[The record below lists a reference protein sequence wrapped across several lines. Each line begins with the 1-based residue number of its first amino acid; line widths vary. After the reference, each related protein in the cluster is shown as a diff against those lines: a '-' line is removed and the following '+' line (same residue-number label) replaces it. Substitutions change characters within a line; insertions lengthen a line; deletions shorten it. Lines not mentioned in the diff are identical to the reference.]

1 MSTKMLW
8 ELRAPEIIARVK
20 EDFSVNNIWKYLRY
34 YRMYIERFALYHKK
48 TNLTRRVENLLFWRG
63 KVAFVK
69 DVVFGLVVAEIDREE
84 TNPNGVL
91 ISVDVSAEN
100 GYKRKNLKVGKD
112 VVVLYADE
120 THIAPV
126 LYIWAIANEIVDRED
141 IIRTQDNMLRKP
153 ILVKGVGEDFDNALV
168 KASNVLSGVAWFN
181 EKSKKGKDNVM
192 SSEEMEVL
200 NLQVGNA
207 YKGAELW
214 DSRKHFDELLCDYVG
229 YVTVKNEKRERVN
242 TLEVENENSVG
253 RTFYKSAVRLHEDC
267 VKEIKEVFGEQVEFK
282 KMLEIEEEVKEDGG
296 NQKNMERTSD
306 E

>member
-8 ELRAPEIIARVK
+8 EVRAPEIIARVK
-20 EDFSVNNIWKYLRY
+20 EDFSLNNIWKYLRY
-34 YRMYIERFALYHKK
+34 YRMYLERFSIEVDGV
-48 TNLTRRVENLLFWRG
+48 NLTRRVENILFWRG

-69 DVVFGLVVAEIDREE
+69 DVVFGLIACEIDEE
-84 TNPNGVL
+84 KTNPNGEL
-91 ISVDVSAEN
+91 IKVSVSGEN
-100 GYKRKNLKVGKD
+100 GYKKKNLEVGKD

-120 THIAPV
+120 TRIAPV
-126 LYIWAIANEIVDRED
+126 IYIWAIANEIVERED

-192 SSEEMEVL
+192 SSDEVEVL

-253 RTFYKSAVRLHEDC
+253 RTFYNSAVALHERC
-267 VKEIKEVFGEQVEFK
+267 VKQVKEVLGFSMKFK
-282 KMLEIEEEVKEDGG
+282 KMLEVEKEVSENGGIKENVERSS
-296 NQKNMERTSD
+296 NQ
-306 E
+306 

>member
-8 ELRAPEIIARVK
+8 EVRAPEIIARVK

-34 YRMYIERFALYHKK
+34 YRMYIERFALYHNKM
-48 TNLTRRVENLLFWRG
+48 NLTRRVENLLFWRG

-120 THIAPV
+120 THISPV

-214 DSRKHFDELLCDYVG
+214 DSRKHFDELLCDYIG

-267 VKEIKEVFGEQVEFK
+267 VKQIKEVFGEQVEFK